1 MAKKKSPLE
10 RAIKAVDGQS
20 KLARICGVT
29 QPSVW
34 GWLHKRNGV
43 VPAEYVPA
51 IEAATGVSRHELRPD
66 LWPGEE
72 AA

>member
-1 MAKKKSPLE
+1 MSKTALK
-10 RAIKAVDGQS
+10 RAIKKANGQS
-20 KLARICGVT
+20 ELARICGVT

-34 GWLHKRNGV
+34 GWLHKRNGL

-51 IEAATGVSRHELRPD
+51 IEAATGVKRHELRPD
-66 LWPGEE
+66 LWQAER